1 MKHVIFVTREAGD
14 MPAVRVR
21 CQGFSRQLARA
32 GIRSQVL
39 SFADTWGAAS
49 GSRESLLRGRDKI
62 RYNVQA
68 FLRLWP
74 ADAVVVMQRVHYH
87 SFGPLLAQALRRRPL
102 ILDLDDWEAR
112 EDCSYQWGWYPRSK
126 AEWLMR
132 TIARQSCCCV
142 AASRFLYDYLK
153 TWNPQVLYVPTGVDV
168 QHFKPGATAPIA
180 GPVTLS
186 WAGTFHRPD
195 NVENIGWLL
204 KIFCKLRARYP
215 DIRLEIRGDGRYGD
229 EVRKQIER
237 CACPEV
243 SLLAWIAA
251 QEMPAYLE
259 RVHIGVMPLLQDSN
273 FNRAK
278 SPTRLFEYMAMA
290 KPVVVSRRGEAAGIL
305 RHAEDGFLA
314 STEIEFEGMLSDLI
328 RDEQLRQK
336 IGQQARQSVCQRFS
350 LDVVCRPFV
359 DRVRQIV

>member
-21 CQGFSRQLARA
+21 CQGFSRQLAQA

-68 FLRLWP
+68 LLRLWP

-290 KPVVVSRRGEAAGIL
+290 KPTVSSDIGEPRHIVQDGKNGLLADTKEEFIEKMALLINDKRLRNEIGHNARITIDNHYSLSLLGKQLYEIL
-305 RHAEDGFLA
+305 SKL
-314 STEIEFEGMLSDLI
+314 
-328 RDEQLRQK
+328 
-336 IGQQARQSVCQRFS
+336 
-350 LDVVCRPFV
+350 
-359 DRVRQIV
+359 